1 MGLIAAVAP
10 CAVAP
15 VHFGAIVI
23 DEGALITFA
32 SVCALCAVLVLAWM
46 ERDNPRP
53 PPPPPPAGGAAPLSG
68 IHYRRTDSAFPR
80 TVSPDGRPC

>member
-46 ERDNPRP
+46 ERD
-53 PPPPPPAGGAAPLSG
+53 
-68 IHYRRTDSAFPR
+68 
-80 TVSPDGRPC
+80 